1 MSMWSRM
8 QQEREAKKY
17 EPCIAS
23 KKPAPVET
31 ATVNDDRPIVADL
44 VQVGET
50 DGIPLY
56 VDKLNG
62 GAYAKIDGEY
72 ALIGKTEDLKGQV
85 GSI

>member
-1 MSMWSRM
+1 MSMWFRM
-8 QQEREAKKY
+8 QQERETKKY
-17 EPCIAS
+17 EPYIAP

-31 ATVNDDRPIVADL
+31 AIVNDDRPIVADI

-50 DGIPLY
+50 DGTPLY

-62 GAYAKIDGEY
+62 NTYAKINGEY
-72 ALIGKTEDLKGQV
+72 ALIGKIEDLKGQV